1 MSKKKV
7 KIDHFLFF
15 SKKFSVK
22 MMFLELFCDVLHHE
36 RPHFD
41 LAVSLRR
48 WYILRNNLRTVRE
61 VRHVCYCEL
70 CAPASSFPC
79 FINSVVPVSRMSD
92 HERGPEEDEEETN
105 MLVVF
110 RMNVT

>member
-1 MSKKKV
+1 M
-7 KIDHFLFF
+7 F
-15 SKKFSVK
+15 STTR
-22 MMFLELFCDVLHHE
+22 D
-36 RPHFD
+36 FD

-61 VRHVCYCEL
+61 VRHVYYCEL